1 MSSSS
6 SKVPVSS
13 PVAKRDS
20 IAFGLE
26 LKCLIPLLAPGAPD
40 PEPKYTVKRAKDGK
54 KCIVEPLEVER
65 EIAGKG
71 NAIHEQARRDVARV
85 ISRVPNCEAIS
96 TDEIA
101 QRNLKE
107 RNYWETHW
115 IVKKA
120 NSAEPTDKQG
130 ALKGYTW
137 VPVEIS
143 SPKLFSDDTHIH
155 DSVTAVMDA
164 LKENFRVVA
173 NYTCDIHVHV
183 GRMDG
188 EEFPLPALQRLG
200 ALLWMTEPILRTIR
214 DPHSPNYHNIYT
226 WGSELRVRSR
236 LAQEAAYGGSSSSAT
251 SSSSAAAKQDDAI
264 LRRLLRLDPT
274 NPPKIKANSP
284 VDLAALCLIAQTDN
298 HTSLGKLLSGED
310 LQYRRLGF
318 NFSAF
323 GKEDKRAETN
333 PRTVEFRIMEG
344 TMDVGRV
351 ISWLRICKAV
361 TAVAVDDSLAPEY
374 WKLMEHLLKE
384 GHYYGLRGKDGKLH
398 VYDCKGKRAGQQFAT
413 LMGELGLSSQDY
425 EVLWAKVVKDNKKK
439 KEQDAKIG
447 KK

>member
-1 MSSSS
+1 MASSSRKAHGS
-6 SKVPVSS
+6 FPVP
-13 PVAKRDS
+13 KRDN

-40 PEPKYTVKRAKDGK
+40 PQPDYTVKRSKDGK
-54 KCIVEPLEVER
+54 PCKVKPLEVER
-65 EIAGKG
+65 EIAG
-71 NAIHEQARRDVARV
+71 NNDAIQKRAHRKVAEV
-85 ISRVPNCEAIS
+85 ISRFTGCEAIS
-96 TDEIA
+96 THEIA
-101 QRNLKE
+101 QINQKE
-107 RNYWETHW
+107 SNYWETHW

-120 NSAEPTDKQG
+120 NSAEPTAQQG

-143 SPKLFSDDTHIH
+143 SPKLSSNDPSIH
-155 DSVTAVMDA
+155 GSVAAVMDA

-188 EEFPLPALQRLG
+188 KEFPLPAIQRLG

-214 DPHSPNYHNIYT
+214 DPHSPNYHNKYT

-236 LAQEAAYGGSSSSAT
+236 LAEEATYGGSSSSAT
-251 SSSSAAAKQDDAI
+251 SSSSAAEDDAM
-264 LRRLLRLDPT
+264 LRRLLQLDPT
-274 NPPKIKANSP
+274 NPHKTKANSP
-284 VDLAALCLIAQTDN
+284 IDLAALSLIARTDN
-298 HTSLGKLLSGED
+298 HTSLGQLLSGEEP
-310 LQYRRLGF
+310 QYRRLGF

-323 GKEDKRAETN
+323 GKEDKRAKTN

-344 TMDVGRV
+344 TMDVGCV

-361 TAVAVDDSLAPEY
+361 TAVAVDDSLAPY
-374 WKLMEHLLKE
+374 YRQLMKHLLKE
-384 GHYYGLRGKDGKLH
+384 GHHYGLRDQDGKLH
-398 VYDCKGKRAGQQFAT
+398 AYDCEGERAGQQFAT
-413 LMGELGLSSQDY
+413 LMGELGLSSQDF
-425 EVLWAKVVKDNKKK
+425 EVLWKKVVKDNEKKIK
-439 KEQDAKIG
+439 QDAKSG